1 MHKIKKYANRKL
13 YDTTAK
19 KYVSLDQL
27 AELIKSGEEVE
38 IVDNQSGEDITS
50 SVLSQLLARDKKDD
64 RDEVPSSVL
73 VQMLRKGRGTLTDY
87 AKKYATLFQSA
98 AMMAEDEIDKFVGL
112 LIRDK
117 EISESEGSRLKK
129 DILGYAD
136 NFKSWIVERVDRR
149 VNEVLGMMNLATKEH
164 VNELTAQIETLTEK
178 VAQLEEK
185 FTAEEE
191 IQR

>member
-27 AELIKSGEEVE
+27 AELIKAGEEVE

-50 SVLSQLLARDKKDD
+50 SVLSQLLARDKREDH
-64 RDEVPSSVL
+64 DEVPSSVL

-98 AMMAEDEIDKFVGL
+98 ATMAEDEIDKLVGL

-136 NFKSWIVERVDRR
+136 SFKSGIVERVDRR

-164 VNELTAQIETLTEK
+164 VNELTAQLEALTEK
-178 VAQLEEK
+178 VEQLEEK
-185 FTAEEE
+185 FAKGED
-191 IQR
+191 IQP